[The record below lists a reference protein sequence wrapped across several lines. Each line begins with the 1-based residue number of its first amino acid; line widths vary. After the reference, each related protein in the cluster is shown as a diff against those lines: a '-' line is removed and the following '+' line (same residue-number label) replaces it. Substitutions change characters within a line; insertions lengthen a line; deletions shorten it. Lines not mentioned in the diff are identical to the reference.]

1 MFNQPYVIEEQHAMR
16 AFVVTKYKEPLRE
29 ADVPEPTVGERDVLV
44 QVQAAGL
51 NQLDEKIRLG
61 EFKQI
66 LPYKLPLILGNDV
79 AGTVIRVGA
88 KVRGF
93 KPGDEVYARPDKDRI
108 GTFAERIAVAEADL
122 ALKPAS
128 ISMEEAGSL
137 PLVALTAWQALVEQ
151 GNVQPGQK
159 VLIHAGA
166 GGVGSIAIQ
175 LAKHLG
181 ATVATTASAANA
193 DFVRDLGA
201 DIVIDY
207 RTQDFE
213 QLLTGYDLVL
223 DSLGGE
229 NLEKSL
235 RILKPGGKAIGI
247 AGPPDPA
254 FARKAGLNPVL
265 RLAIAGLSSKIRR
278 QAKKLGVSYEFLF
291 MRASGDQLRQI
302 TALVDDGVLRPVV
315 GQVFDFDQT
324 PQALAVAGQG
334 RHPRQSRRHPPRLS
348 RRQPFTSQT
357 TQEDNHHEQHR
368 HPERLRHHLVRE
380 GRHPHHHRRR
390 RHLRL
395 PRAGAQGRHPRR
407 LLRAPRRDPGQ
418 LGPAH
423 HRPHREEPPRHHL
436 RPARRRRLHRAG
448 SRQHRGDGRR
458 RLHLHQGP
466 RVRHRSTSS
475 PSQWAA

>member
-1 MFNQPYVIEEQHAMR
+1 MR
-16 AFVVTKYKEPLRE
+16 AFVVTKYREPLRE
-29 ADVPEPTVGERDVLV
+29 ADVPEPIVGDRDVLV

-66 LPYKLPLILGNDV
+66 LPYKLQLTLGNEV
-79 AGTVIRVGA
+79 AGTVLQVGA

-93 KPGDEVYARPDKDRI
+93 KPGDEVYGRPDKDRI
-108 GTFAERIAVAEADL
+108 GTFAERIAVAEEDL

-128 ISMEEAGSL
+128 ASMEEAGSL

-151 GNVQPGQK
+151 GNVRPGQK

-175 LAKHLG
+175 LARHLG
-181 ATVATTASAANA
+181 ATVATTASASNA

-213 QLLTGYDLVL
+213 ELLSGYDLVL

-247 AGPPDPA
+247 SGPPDPA
-254 FARKAGLNPVL
+254 FARKAGLNPAL
-265 RLAIAGLSSKIRR
+265 RLAITLLSSKIRR
-278 QAKKLGVSYEFLF
+278 QARKHGASYEFLF

-302 TALVDDGVLRPVV
+302 GALVDGGVLRPTV
-315 GQVFDFDQT
+315 GRVFSFDQT
-324 PQALAVAGQG
+324 PEALQSLAAGGIRGKAVVALT
-334 RHPRQSRRHPPRLS
+334 H
-348 RRQPFTSQT
+348 
-357 TQEDNHHEQHR
+357 
-368 HPERLRHHLVRE
+368 
-380 GRHPHHHRRR
+380 
-390 RHLRL
+390 
-395 PRAGAQGRHPRR
+395 
-407 LLRAPRRDPGQ
+407 
-418 LGPAH
+418 
-423 HRPHREEPPRHHL
+423 
-436 RPARRRRLHRAG
+436 
-448 SRQHRGDGRR
+448 
-458 RLHLHQGP
+458 
-466 RVRHRSTSS
+466 
-475 PSQWAA
+475 